1 MKKKK
6 GEREGK
12 VPDVSNLATK
22 TPLTTAE
29 KKIPN
34 SNIQVFKI
42 CNK

>member
-1 MKKKK
+1 MLKLVKEKV
-6 GEREGK
+6 

-34 SNIQVFKI
+34 SNNQVFKI
-42 CNK
+42 WNK